1 MENLTKDVKDYVVT
15 RLIDLVGLDSDGSD
29 LHHHLLNEDY
39 FIMGTHKAK
48 TWLGNNVFEAIDLIK
63 EYEEFNFGSVST
75 DLSDPEKVANMLA
88 YLLGEGILQDSQHLV
103 DKWDETLNEID
114 LGIICA
120 QIETA

>member
-88 YLLGEGILQDSQHLV
+88 Y
-103 DKWDETLNEID
+103 
-114 LGIICA
+114 
-120 QIETA
+120 